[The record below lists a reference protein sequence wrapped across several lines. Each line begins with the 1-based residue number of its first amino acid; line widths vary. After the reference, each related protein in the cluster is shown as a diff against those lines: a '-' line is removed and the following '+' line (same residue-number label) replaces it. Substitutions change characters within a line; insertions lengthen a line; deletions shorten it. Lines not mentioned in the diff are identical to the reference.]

1 MSTNLFEKY
10 GGFATVSTIVR
21 QFYKDILLSPNLK
34 GYFEGVDMENLIDHQ
49 TKFISHV
56 LGGPAE
62 YTGRT
67 LAVSHQGLKITSDD
81 FDEVAEILQET
92 LEDAGMSDDDVETV
106 MGIVGSVKNDIVESE

>member
-1 MSTNLFEKY
+1 MNLFEKY

-21 QFYKDILLSPNLK
+21 AFYKDVVASPNLQS
-34 GYFEGVDMENLIDHQ
+34 YFENVNMERLIDHQ

-67 LAVSHQGLKITSDD
+67 LQSSHHSLKITNAH
-81 FDEVAEILQET
+81 FDEVAEILQDV
-92 LEDAGMSDDDVETV
+92 LEDVGMEDADIEVV
-106 MGIVGSVKNDIVESE
+106 MGIVGGTRSSIVGED

>member
-1 MSTNLFEKY
+1 MNLFEKY

-21 QFYKDILLSPNLK
+21 QFYKDVVASPSLK
-34 GYFEGVDMENLIDHQ
+34 PYFEHVDMENLIDHQ

-67 LAVSHQGLKITSDD
+67 LDVSHRGLKITNAH
-81 FDEVAEILQET
+81 FDEVAEILQDV
-92 LEDAGMSDDDVETV
+92 LEDVGMEDEDIETV
-106 MGIVGSVKNDIVESE
+106 MGIVASTRSAIVEED